1 MSEDFDKLSRT
12 EQIAVLSQKPLL
24 LLGDIEE
31 EDRRLKNYMK
41 FFFNVSFPD
50 TCHPDCVGKCTPP
63 FRVISDAFYA
73 RFPLIVLKGARGTG
87 KGSRLTDPI
96 LTPEGWKTMGDM
108 VPGSKVIDWDGNIV
122 NVTHIHPLGKKKIY
136 KVSFNDGTSTT
147 VTGQHLWTVRTGDL
161 ISKGPRKGQKRRWVV
176 KNTLELK
183 KDLTYP
189 RGDLKWRIPIVKAIN
204 FPEKNLPLDPY
215 ALGLILGDGSL
226 MGSTPTYACHKD
238 DSELVTYLNEALKTL
253 HVSAK
258 LVQGPKEIN
267 YCLSKIDSSLG
278 NTNKLT
284 EVFKSLELMGK
295 NSYTKFIPKE
305 YLFSS
310 PEQRLSLLKGLF
322 DTDAHCNIQK
332 NKKASGGIEYTSA
345 SKDLSEG
352 VTFLVQSLG
361 GTSVVAIK
369 YVDGNPYY
377 RHYIKM
383 PVCPFKLKR
392 KVANWRVPTKYLVTR
407 IITAI
412 EEFSREEAQCITVD
426 SPTSTYLT
434 NDCIVTHNSVLV
446 GTLSL
451 LEQVNLNAEV
461 LILGGSQT
469 QSRKVFE
476 YISQAGGRTQ
486 GMFWNAPN
494 APKALQDKKSELL
507 ESSRIVT
514 GGLIKCLPASPTS
527 VYGQRPSRL
536 RVDEAD
542 VCDLELINGAI
553 PCAHPIGNIREQIL
567 ISSTHYDSGGT
578 LSAFIDRAEKANKA
592 AGKVVMP
599 VYQFCYKDVLAE
611 NKGYLTVD
619 QMARMKSMVSPEVWR
634 RQFENGEPA
643 AENTVFNLSDI
654 EWMMDP
660 ELGVYDGAPGQEC
673 SIWLK
678 SEEHP
683 EGMPENTVDSFYTGA
698 DWGVKLDWTVFSV
711 WGSNAN
717 PDGVD
722 YLVYWYRPQRELGL
736 KGMVEKYDQILCDY
750 PGPAAHDATGM
761 SQIVSEIVQN
771 QSTPINFSNKKL
783 VETLMNKFI
792 SCVQQRKLKMPKIK
806 FLENELKYLTYE
818 QAYGNRHLPDSMASL
833 LMAWYARERIM
844 RNFNIESF
852 RW

>member
-87 KGSRLTDPI
+87 KLQPLSSPI
-96 LTPEGWKTMGDM
+96 LTPTGWTTMGEIKVGDR
-108 VPGSKVIDWDGNIV
+108 VIDMDGNPV
-122 NVTHIHPLGKKKIY
+122 NVTHVWPQQKKEKVY
-136 KVSFNDGTSTT
+136 RVSFHDGTSTLA
-147 VTGQHLWTVRTGDL
+147 GGEHNWTVRKLRKQTDRSFKWQVKTTLDLKNDLFTFKQKPLPKWEIPVVSSVKFSNKTSLPINPYCLGLLLGDGHLRTGSPGYSCHENDREL
-161 ISKGPRKGQKRRWVV
+161 ITYLDEGLSSLDIKVNSVV
-176 KNTLELK
+176 KDPQHYYFVSNKKPRPRRNRLVTEL
-183 KDLTYP
+183 TT
-189 RGDLKWRIPIVKAIN
+189 
-204 FPEKNLPLDPY
+204 
-215 ALGLILGDGSL
+215 LGLIN
-226 MGSTPTYACHKD
+226 TR
-238 DSELVTYLNEALKTL
+238 
-253 HVSAK
+253 
-258 LVQGPKEIN
+258 
-267 YCLSKIDSSLG
+267 SS
-278 NTNKLT
+278 N
-284 EVFKSLELMGK
+284 
-295 NSYTKFIPKE
+295 KFIPEVYK
-305 YLFSS
+305 FSS
-310 PEQRLSLLKGLF
+310 QEDRLDLLRGLM
-322 DTDAHCNIQK
+322 DSDGGWMGD
-332 NKKASGGIEYTSA
+332 SGFNFTSTSEA
-345 SKDLSEG
+345 LIKDI
-352 VTFLVQSLG
+352 TFLIQSLG
-361 GTSVVAIK
+361 GVVYRLGSRDRNKNWAISHGIYFK
-369 YVDGNPYY
+369 INS
-377 RHYIKM
+377 
-383 PVCPFKLKR
+383 CPFRLKR
-392 KVANWRVPTKYLVTR
+392 KADKYTSLNYNKNIYRV
-407 IITAI
+407 ITSI
-412 EEFSREEAQCITVD
+412 EEVGFEECKCITVD

-806 FLENELKYLTYE
+806 FLESELKYLTYE